1 MAGDKTEIGAE
12 VGNEQPVTS
21 QPASA
26 ASAAASAAAARG
38 DCRASSVMQM
48 MKILRET
55 RQQVSEMRQ
64 KTESALAY
72 IQQVNAERREQLDDI
87 QSTKAQLNLLHS
99 QLAKIV
105 SYHSDNKQLTSAEQ
119 LLPGKS
125 EASA

>member
-12 VGNEQPVTS
+12 AGNEQPVTS

-26 ASAAASAAAARG
+26 ASAAAAGG